1 MTTKFVV
8 QNVVLNTLL
17 KTAKRRQEAKFGSV
31 KIVAKGSLD
40 KHPMGGTTTPPIGCF
55 VLCARFLCAEKIHFF
70 EIGALKSNLCG
81 DVLAVLGPRFF
92 ELAQKNGV
100 LVTCFER

>member
-55 VLCARFLCAEKIHFF
+55 VLCARFLCVEKIHFF

-81 DVLAVLGPRFF
+81 DVLAVLGVQGLP
-92 ELAQKNGV
+92 LPHYLGKGIMS
-100 LVTCFER
+100 